1 MEVKELA
8 KLVAKTLGLSG
19 YRDIYFFCARIGN
32 HYTDFDFTFNW
43 EPFRD
48 LAGPL
53 ERAPDAE
60 PVLVVAQAEP
70 LQAPKVERREVPVPH
85 FLLTV
90 AKNLSAQSVA
100 NAWLET
106 IVEAGAQHGRH
117 VGPFDWFLEDLGLA
131 REDLTPKA
139 RDFVVFT

>member
-8 KLVAKTLGLSG
+8 ELVAKSLGLSG
-19 YRDIYFFCARIGN
+19 YRDVYFFCTRIGN
-32 HYTDFDFTFNW
+32 HYTDFDFTFSW

-53 ERAPDAE
+53 EWAPDAE

-70 LQAPKVERREVPVPH
+70 LQAPKVDRRKVPAPH

-90 AKNLSAQSVA
+90 SKNLSAQSVA
-100 NAWLET
+100 NVWLET
-106 IVEAGAQHGRH
+106 IVEAGAQHGRS
-117 VGPFDWFLEDLGLA
+117 VGPFDWFLEGLKLTK
-131 REDLTPKA
+131 EDLTPKA
-139 RDFVVFT
+139 RGFLVPA